1 MLREQDQDEEEEE
14 EGEDEGDDEDE
25 IDEGDQV
32 MSAEE
37 KKKAEKQKQRAK
49 HCTVLVELLQKNRRQ
64 KDKTN
69 FLYIGFHV
77 YKVGTNFSPS
87 PPNSSCQINSS
98 VIVRHL
104 FSRFLLRYVQF
115 IFIHSL
121 SEPFYSRSLF

>member
-14 EGEDEGDDEDE
+14 GEDEVDDEDE
-25 IDEGDQV
+25 MDEGDEV

-77 YKVGTNFSPS
+77 YKVGTNF
-87 PPNSSCQINSS
+87 
-98 VIVRHL
+98 
-104 FSRFLLRYVQF
+104 
-115 IFIHSL
+115 
-121 SEPFYSRSLF
+121 